1 MPIDSVPGR
10 LRWTTG
16 DVDLELLVD
25 QAAPVK
31 VCSLRPAGAQPPSE
45 DLAVNLV
52 ELNLAGQGRIHEPP
66 GTRHRTYA
74 AADGLRL
81 VEVVERTDAAG
92 NEVLV
97 VRQASADL
105 EAVSRIESWT
115 GTSVLRATTEVIN
128 RGTGELTLTYLSSL
142 ALAGFGGGLR
152 AGTRIHQARNSW
164 CAELRWQV
172 LSPEQAGLVSILGS
186 GAAKDRFAAAGL
198 GSWSGAE
205 LLPMGA
211 VENVADG
218 LTWTWQIEHQGA
230 WHWELGGLKE
240 DLYLQVSGPTDGE
253 HQWRQRLAPGESFTT
268 VPVAVA
274 ITHGG
279 LDDGLRALT
288 SYRRLMRRPQADHTN
303 LPVIFNDYMNCLWG
317 DPTAAKLTPLIKV
330 AAEVGAEYFV
340 IDAGWYADDSGW
352 WDTVGAWE
360 PSQVRFPDGLGK
372 TIQEIHDA
380 GLVPG
385 LWLEPEVVG
394 VRSEIAEQLPPDA
407 FFWRDGRRIAETGRY
422 HLDFRSAAVRQR
434 MDAVV
439 DGLIE
444 QFGIGYFKLDY
455 NINLPGTDALG
466 EAPGAG
472 LLGHNRAYL
481 SWLDG
486 LLDRHPGLVL
496 ESCASGGMRPDYAM
510 LARMTLHSTS
520 DQVDLIAYAPIA
532 AAAPSAVTPE
542 QGAVWAYP
550 RPVHTPEEASFALVN
565 ALLGR
570 IHLSGR
576 PDEMNAEQLAR
587 VAAAVSTYKDHRS
600 LIATA
605 EPHWPLGLP
614 GWYDDQVALALVA
627 DETALLAVWH
637 RGEGEVVIDAPLPGV
652 WRTADVLFPADL
664 PTKLDLADD
673 HLRITLPAGPA
684 ARLIRLRSVGT

>member
-1 MPIDSVPGR
+1 MPIESAAGR
-10 LRWTTG
+10 VRWTSG
-16 DVDLELLVD
+16 AVELLLLTD
-25 QAAPVK
+25 DTAPVRIS
-31 VCSLRPAGAQPPSE
+31 SLRPAEVQPPSE

-52 ELNLAGQGRIHEPP
+52 ELNLTGHGRIHQPP

-74 AADGLRL
+74 AADALRL
-81 VEVVERTDAAG
+81 VEVTEQKNAAG

-97 VRQASADL
+97 VRQASNDL
-105 EAVSRIESWT
+105 EVVSRIESWA

-186 GAAKDRFAAAGL
+186 GDPKDRFAATSL
-198 GSWSGAE
+198 GSWSSAE

-211 VENVADG
+211 IETDE

-240 DLYLQVSGPTDGE
+240 DLYLQVSGPTDVE

-274 ITHGG
+274 VTRGG

-288 SYRRLMRRPQADHTN
+288 SYRRAMRRPQVDHSN

-317 DPTAAKLTPLIKV
+317 DPTADKLSPLV
-330 AAEVGAEYFV
+330 AAAAEAGAEYFV
-340 IDAGWYADDSGW
+340 IDAGWYSDDSGW

-360 PSQVRFPDGLGK
+360 PSKVRFPDGLGV
-372 TIQEIHDA
+372 TIKEIQDA

-422 HLDFRSAAVRQR
+422 HLDFRSAAVRER
-434 MDAVV
+434 MDSVV
-439 DGLIE
+439 DGLIA
-444 QFGIGYFKLDY
+444 QYGIGYFKFDY

-481 SWLDG
+481 SWLDD

-496 ESCASGGMRPDYAM
+496 ESCASGGMRLDYAM
-510 LARMTLHSTS
+510 LERMTLHSTS
-520 DQVDLIAYAPIA
+520 DQVELLAYAPIA

-576 PDEMNAEQLAR
+576 PDEMDAEQRIR
-587 VAAAVSTYKDHRS
+587 VAAAVSTYKEYRS
-600 LIATA
+600 LIAQA
-605 EPHWPLGLP
+605 EPYWPLGLP
-614 GWYDDQVALALVA
+614 GWYDDQIALALVA
-627 DETALLAVWH
+627 DGTALLAVWH
-637 RGEGEVVIDAPLPGV
+637 RGDGATTVDVPLPGT

-664 PTKLDLADD
+664 PTTLDLEGSR
-673 HLRITLPAGPA
+673 LGVGLPAGPA
-684 ARLIRLRSVGT
+684 ARLIRLQH

>member
-10 LRWTTG
+10 LRWTSG
-16 DVDLELLVD
+16 DVELELLID
-25 QAAPVK
+25 EAAPVK
-31 VCSLRPAGAQPPSE
+31 VCSLRPTGVQPPTE

-52 ELNLAGQGRIHEPP
+52 ELNLSGHGRIHEPP

-81 VEVVERTDAAG
+81 VEVSEQADASG
-92 NEVLV
+92 NEVLL

-105 EAVSRIESWT
+105 ETVSRIESWA

-128 RGTGELTLTYLSSL
+128 RGVGELTLTYLSSL

-152 AGTRIHQARNSW
+152 TGTRIHQARNSW

-186 GAAKDRFAAAGL
+186 GISKDRFAATSL
-198 GSWSGAE
+198 GSWSSAE

-211 VENVADG
+211 VENVSDE

-274 ITHGG
+274 VTRGG

-288 SYRRLMRRPQADHTN
+288 SYRRLMRRQQADHSN

-317 DPTAAKLTPLIKV
+317 DPSAAKLTPLIKA

-422 HLDFRSAAVRQR
+422 HLDFRSAAVRER
-434 MDAVV
+434 MDTVV

-481 SWLDG
+481 SWLDDV
-486 LLDRHPGLVL
+486 LDRHPALVL
-496 ESCASGGMRPDYAM
+496 ESCASGGMRADYAM

-520 DQVDLIAYAPIA
+520 DQVDLLAYAPIA

-576 PDEMNAEQLAR
+576 PDEMNTEQLTR
-587 VAAAVSTYKDHRS
+587 VAAAVSTYKEHRS
-600 LIATA
+600 LIARA

-614 GWYDDQVALALVA
+614 GWYDEQLALALVA
-627 DETALLAVWH
+627 DDTALLAVWH
-637 RGEGEVVIDAPLPGV
+637 RGDGPTTVDVPLPGA
-652 WRTADVLFPADL
+652 WRAADVLFPADL
-664 PTKLDLADD
+664 PTTLDLAGSR
-673 HLRITLPAGPA
+673 LGVSLPAGPA
-684 ARLIRLRSVGT
+684 ARLIRLQR

>member
-1 MPIDSVPGR
+1 MPIDDSAVGR
-10 LRWTTG
+10 VRWAGG
-16 DVDLELLVD
+16 DVELELLVD
-25 QAAPVK
+25 RSAPVK
-31 VCSLRPAGAQPPSE
+31 ICSVRPAGAQPASE
-45 DLAVNLV
+45 ERAINLV
-52 ELNLAGQGRIHEPP
+52 ELSLAGQGRTHQPP

-81 VEVVERTDAAG
+81 VDVSEQTDAVG
-92 NEVLV
+92 NEVLLI
-97 VRQASADL
+97 RQASADL
-105 EAVSRIESWT
+105 EVVSRIESWA

-128 RGTGELTLTYLSSL
+128 RGEGEFTLTYVSSL

-172 LSPEQAGLVSILGS
+172 LTPEQAGLVSILGS
-186 GAAKDRFAAAGL
+186 GDPKDRFAVTNV

-253 HQWRQRLAPGESFTT
+253 HQWRQRLQPGESSTT

-274 ITHGG
+274 VTHGG

-288 SYRRLMRRPQADHTN
+288 SYRRAMRRPQTDHSN

-317 DPTAAKLTPLIKV
+317 DPTAAKLTPLIKA

-360 PSQVRFPDGLGK
+360 PSQVRFPAGLGK
-372 TIQEIHDA
+372 TIEEIHGA

-422 HLDFRSAAVRQR
+422 HLDYRSAAVRER

-439 DGLIE
+439 DGLIA
-444 QFGIGYFKLDY
+444 QYGIGYFKFDY

-496 ESCASGGMRPDYAM
+496 ESCASGGMRLDYAM

-520 DQVDLIAYAPIA
+520 DQVDLVAYAPIA

-576 PDEMNAEQLAR
+576 PDEMDAEQLTR
-587 VAAAVSTYKDHRS
+587 VATAVSTYKEHRS
-600 LIATA
+600 LIARA

-614 GWYDDQVALALVA
+614 GWYDEQLALALVA
-627 DETALLAVWH
+627 DDTALLAVWH
-637 RGEGEVVIDAPLPGV
+637 RGDGATTVDVPLPGC
-652 WRTADVLFPADL
+652 WRTADVIFPTDL
-664 PTKLDLADD
+664 PTTLALVGDR
-673 HLRITLPAGPA
+673 LGVSLPAGPA
-684 ARLIRLRSVGT
+684 ARLIRLQR

>member
-1 MPIDSVPGR
+1 MPIDESVAGR
-10 LRWTTG
+10 VRWTSG
-16 DVDLELLVD
+16 AVELELLID
-25 QAAPVK
+25 EAAPVK
-31 VCSLRPAGAQPPSE
+31 IRSLRPAGVQPPTE
-45 DLAVNLV
+45 ELAVNLV

-74 AADGLRL
+74 AADDLRL
-81 VEVVERTDAAG
+81 IEVTEQADAAG

-97 VRQASADL
+97 VRQAGPNL
-105 EAVSRIESWT
+105 EVVSRIESWA
-115 GTSVLRATTEVIN
+115 GTSVLRATTKVIN
-128 RGTGELTLTYLSSL
+128 RGDGELTLTYLSSL

-186 GAAKDRFAAAGL
+186 GEAKDRFAATGL

-274 ITHGG
+274 VTRGG

-288 SYRRLMRRPQADHTN
+288 SYRRLMRRPQEDHAN

-317 DPTAAKLTPLIKV
+317 DPTAAKLSPLIKA

-422 HLDFRSAAVRQR
+422 HLDFRSAAVRKR

-439 DGLIE
+439 DGLIA
-444 QFGIGYFKLDY
+444 QFGVGYFKLDY

-481 SWLDG
+481 SWLDE

-520 DQVDLIAYAPIA
+520 DQVDLLAYAPIA

-550 RPVHTPEEASFALVN
+550 RPVHTPEESSFALVN

-600 LIATA
+600 LIAQA

-614 GWYDDQVALALVA
+614 GWYDEQLTLALVA
-627 DETALLAVWH
+627 DDEALLAVWH

-652 WRTADVLFPADL
+652 WRAADVLFPADL
-664 PTKLDLADD
+664 PTTLDLADD

-684 ARLIRLRSVGT
+684 ARLIRLRR

>member
-1 MPIDSVPGR
+1 MPIDDAVVGR
-10 LRWTTG
+10 VSRTSD
-16 DVDLELLVD
+16 DVELELLVD
-25 QAAPVK
+25 PAAPVRI
-31 VCSLRPAGAQPPSE
+31 CSVRPAGAQSPSE
-45 DLAVNLV
+45 ELAINLV
-52 ELNLAGQGRIHEPP
+52 ELSLAGQGRTHQPP
-66 GTRHRTYA
+66 GSRHRTYA

-81 VEVVERTDAAG
+81 VDVSEQTDAVG

-97 VRQASADL
+97 VRQASAEL
-105 EAVSRIESWT
+105 EVISRVESWA

-128 RGTGELTLTYLSSL
+128 RGDGELTLTYVSSL
-142 ALAGFGGGLR
+142 ALVGFGGGLR

-172 LSPEQAGLVSILGS
+172 LTPEQAGLVSILGS
-186 GAAKDRFAAAGL
+186 GDPKDRFAATNV

-274 ITHGG
+274 VTRGG

-288 SYRRLMRRPQADHTN
+288 SYRRAMRRPQADHSE

-317 DPTAAKLTPLIKV
+317 DPSAAKLTPLIKA
-330 AAEVGAEYFV
+330 AAETGAEYFV

-407 FFWRDGRRIAETGRY
+407 FFWRNGRRIAETGRY
-422 HLDFRSAAVRQR
+422 HLDYRSTAVRER

-439 DGLIE
+439 DGLIA
-444 QFGIGYFKLDY
+444 QYGVGYFKFDY

-496 ESCASGGMRPDYAM
+496 ESCASGGMRLDYAM

-520 DQVDLIAYAPIA
+520 DQVDLVAYAPIA

-576 PDEMNAEQLAR
+576 PDEMNAEQLTR
-587 VAAAVSTYKDHRS
+587 VAAAVSTYKEHRS
-600 LIATA
+600 LIARA

-614 GWYDDQVALALVA
+614 GWYDEQLALALVA
-627 DETALLAVWH
+627 GDTALLTVWH
-637 RGEGEVVIDAPLPGV
+637 RGDDATTVDVPLPGS
-652 WRTADVLFPADL
+652 WRTTDVLFPTDL
-664 PTKLDLADD
+664 PTTLA
-673 HLRITLPAGPA
+673 LAGGRLEVSLPAGPA
-684 ARLIRLRSVGT
+684 ARLIRLQR

>member
-1 MPIDSVPGR
+1 MPIDASVPGQA
-10 LRWTTG
+10 RWTTG
-16 DVDLELLVD
+16 TVALDLLTGPD
-25 QAAPVK
+25 APVR
-31 VCSLRPAGAQPPSE
+31 VRSLRPAAVPPPDE
-45 DLAVNLV
+45 ELAVNLV
-52 ELNLAGQGRIHEPP
+52 ELNLAGHGRRHEPP

-81 VEVVERTDAAG
+81 VEVAEQTNAAG

-97 VRQASADL
+97 VRQAADNLEVVTRL
-105 EAVSRIESWT
+105 EAWT
-115 GTSVLRATTEVIN
+115 GTPVLRATTEVIN
-128 RGTGELTLTYLSSL
+128 RSDGDLTLTYVSSL

-152 AGTRIHQARNSW
+152 SGTRIHQARNSW

-172 LSPEQAGLVSILGS
+172 LSPEQAGLVSIIGS
-186 GAAKDRFAAAGL
+186 GISKDRFAATSL
-198 GSWSGAE
+198 GSWSSSE

-211 VENVADG
+211 VENVTDE

-240 DLYLQVSGPTDGE
+240 DLYLQVSGPTDVE
-253 HQWRQRLAPGESFTT
+253 HQWRQGLVPGESFTT

-274 ITHGG
+274 ATRGG

-288 SYRRLMRRPQADHTN
+288 AYRRAMRRPQADHSS

-317 DPTAAKLTPLIKV
+317 DPSAAKLSPLIKA
-330 AAEVGAEYFV
+330 AAETGAEYFV

-407 FFWRDGRRIAETGRY
+407 FFWRDGQRIAETGRY
-422 HLDFRSAAVRQR
+422 HLDFRSAAVRER

-439 DGLIE
+439 DGLIT
-444 QFGIGYFKLDY
+444 QYGVGYFKLDY

-481 SWLDG
+481 SWLDQV
-486 LLDRHPGLVL
+486 LDRHPGLVL
-496 ESCASGGMRPDYAM
+496 ESCASGGMRADYAM

-520 DQVDLIAYAPIA
+520 DQVDLFAYAPIA

-550 RPVHTPEEASFALVN
+550 RSVHTPEEASFALVN

-576 PDEMNAEQLAR
+576 PDEMDADQLAR
-587 VAAAVSTYKDHRS
+587 VAAAVATYKDYRP
-600 LIATA
+600 LIARA
-605 EPHWPLGLP
+605 EPYWPLGLP
-614 GWYDDQVALALVA
+614 GWYDDKLALALV
-627 DETALLAVWH
+627 DGDTALLAVWH
-637 RGEGEVVIDAPLPGV
+637 RGEDSAVIEAPLPGS
-652 WRTADVLFPADL
+652 WRTAEVLFPSDL
-664 PTKLDLADD
+664 PTELELTDNR
-673 HLRITLPAGPA
+673 LRIGLPNRPS
-684 ARLIRLRSVGT
+684 ARLVRLAR